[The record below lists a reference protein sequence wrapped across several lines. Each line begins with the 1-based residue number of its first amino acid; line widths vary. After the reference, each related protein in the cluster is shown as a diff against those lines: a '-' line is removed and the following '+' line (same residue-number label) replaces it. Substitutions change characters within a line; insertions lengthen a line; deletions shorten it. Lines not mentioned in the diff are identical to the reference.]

1 MKLDSARR
9 TRAGITPSV
18 ENASPTKGWVTKV
31 YSRVALWRFR
41 LQMRHLSTALPAY
54 MLPTRW
60 IRLDSLP
67 KNQNGKIDRR
77 QLKELFD
84 QGAGHAA

>member
-1 MKLDSARR
+1 MAVVGGKADGFEGTAICCAFVSASGSEHDPATIR
-9 TRAGITPSV
+9 
-18 ENASPTKGWVTKV
+18 
-31 YSRVALWRFR
+31 
-41 LQMRHLSTALPAY
+41 RHLSTALPAY

-77 QLKELFD
+77 QLKELFEH
-84 QGAGHAA
+84 GAGQAA